1 MYRYKVDIVK
11 VIDGDTVDVDIDL
24 GFGMVYKKQRVRLK
38 GIDTPESRTRN
49 LEEKKFGLAAKAYLK
64 EQLTGEDA
72 YTHIELVS
80 HDKGKFGRILGELF
94 VGGSSCSI
102 NQLMIDKHHAVPY
115 DGQSKEQIAENHLKN
130 RQWLTDRG
138 LVV

>member
-24 GFGMVYKKQRVRLK
+24 GFCMVYKKQRVRLK

-130 RQWLTDRG
+130 RQWLTERG